1 MNHWN
6 WICKGLTQKQKHISL
21 QAARDYSSGAK
32 HAEKKKKQKKRTEKK
47 KVAVKEQDGEEWW
60 QWTLLVGS
68 LTHWQ
73 GHAMH
78 RADSSPHR
86 PGLY

>member
-21 QAARDYSSGAK
+21 QAAQDHSSGAK
-32 HAEKKKKQKKRTEKK
+32 HAEKKKQRKIKVKK
-47 KVAVKEQDGEEWW
+47 KVAVKEWDGEEWW

-78 RADSSPHR
+78 TADSSPHR